1 MPPSSSAV
9 AGTTPI
15 KVPASS
21 CQPPVSWSHRPPSLF
36 LLLFTVLGPIT
47 AHLDTAHLDTA
58 HLDTEHRVYLQLARR
73 DTGLLECLRQE
84 ERATGPLAF
93 RQREHPAMEPPVE
106 AQTSMVVSIGVVA
119 VNCSALAHP
128 LEVPAN
134 ALLLLS
140 APVGPPPRRRH
151 RLSQAEGWKARRS
164 WG

>member
-47 AHLDTAHLDTA
+47 AHLDTAHLDT
-58 HLDTEHRVYLQLARR
+58 EHRVYLQLAHL

-84 ERATGPLAF
+84 ERATGPPAF
-93 RQREHPAMEPPVE
+93 RQREPPAMEPLVE

-119 VNCSALAHP
+119 ANRSALAHP

-134 ALLLLS
+134 ALLLLT
-140 APVGPPPRRRH
+140 AAVGPSPRRRL
-151 RLSQAEGWKARRS
+151 RLSQAEGRKARRS
-164 WG
+164 RG

>member
-47 AHLDTAHLDTA
+47 AHLDTAHLDM
-58 HLDTEHRVYLQLARR
+58 EHRVYLQLAHL

-93 RQREHPAMEPPVE
+93 RQREPPAMEPLVE

-119 VNCSALAHP
+119 ANRSALAHP

-134 ALLLLS
+134 ALLLLT
-140 APVGPPPRRRH
+140 AAVGPSPRRRL
-151 RLSQAEGWKARRS
+151 RLSQAEGRKARRS
-164 WG
+164 RG